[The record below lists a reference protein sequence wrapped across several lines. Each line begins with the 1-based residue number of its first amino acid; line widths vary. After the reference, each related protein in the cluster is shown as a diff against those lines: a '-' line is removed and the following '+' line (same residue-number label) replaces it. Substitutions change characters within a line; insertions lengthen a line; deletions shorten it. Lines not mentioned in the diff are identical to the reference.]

1 MSNYL
6 TSPRA
11 SKTMPKGIP
20 YIIGNE
26 LAERFSF
33 YGMKC
38 ILLVFMTKYLIN
50 SSGEYAVM
58 DPNEATYW
66 YHIFTSAV
74 YFTPIFGAILSDAFL
89 GKYKTIL
96 LLSIVYCL
104 GHFALALD
112 ETRLGLTIGLTLIAI
127 GAGGIKPCVSA
138 HVGDQFGKTNSYLL
152 EKVFSWF
159 YLSINLG
166 AFISTLLTPI
176 LLQKYGPHIA
186 FGIPGIL
193 MLIATILFW
202 MGRNVFIHIQPEDGI
217 KHVKK
222 FLLLETFKDTK
233 LNITQ
238 IIVFISICIVFR
250 EIASLFFSDIISN
263 LYTIF
268 FLIIYLV
275 IITHK
280 DLLNNIQIIAKL
292 SIIYLFV
299 AIFWALFDQTGST
312 WVVQAE
318 HLNRHWLGI
327 HWLPSQI
334 QAINPIMILI
344 FAPTFAYFLYPKLNS
359 WFDLTP
365 IKKISIGL
373 FIAVPSFII
382 IGNLQAQ
389 IDAGLTPSIAW
400 QVLAYA
406 ILTASEVFVSIT
418 CLEFSYTQAPNSL
431 KSFIMGFFLL
441 SVSVGNIFTAGVN
454 KFILNSD
461 GTSNL
466 EGASYFYFFSGIML
480 ITALL
485 FLIVV
490 KYYKPKTYLHQEA

>member
-38 ILLVFMTKYLIN
+38 ILIIFMTKHLIDRN
-50 SSGEYAVM
+50 GSLNPM
-58 DPNEATYW
+58 TDNEATYW
-66 YHIFTSAV
+66 YHFFTSAV
-74 YFTPIFGAILSDAFL
+74 YYTPIFGAILADAFL

-152 EKVFSWF
+152 EKVYSWF
-159 YLSINLG
+159 YLSINFG
-166 AFISTLLTPI
+166 AFVSTMLTPI
-176 LLQKYGPHIA
+176 LLANYGPQIA
-186 FGIPGIL
+186 FGLPGLL
-193 MLIATILFW
+193 MLLATIVFW
-202 MGRNVFIHIQPEDGI
+202 MGRNVFIHVPPGGM
-217 KHVKK
+217 K
-222 FLLLETFKDTK
+222 FLKEIFSKEGISAILK
-233 LNITQ
+233 LTP
-238 IIVFISICIVFR
+238 
-250 EIASLFFSDIISN
+250 
-263 LYTIF
+263 
-268 FLIIYLV
+268 
-275 IITHK
+275 
-280 DLLNNIQIIAKL
+280 
-292 SIIYLFV
+292 IYLFV

-312 WVVQAE
+312 WVIQAE
-318 HLNRHWLGI
+318 HLDRHWLGI
-327 HWLPSQI
+327 EWLPSQI

-359 WFDLTP
+359 FFDLTP

-373 FIAVPSFII
+373 FLAVPSFII
-382 IGNLQAQ
+382 IGNLQTQ
-389 IDAGLTPSIAW
+389 IDAGFTPSIAW

-406 ILTASEVFVSIT
+406 ILTASEVFISIT
-418 CLEFSYTQAPNSL
+418 CLEFSYTQAPKTM
-431 KSFIMGFFLL
+431 KSFIMGLFL
-441 SVSVGNIFTAGVN
+441 VSVALGNTFTTVVN
-454 KFILNSD
+454 AFIVNDDGSLMLTGSD
-461 GTSNL
+461 
-466 EGASYFYFFSGIML
+466 YFYFFSKLMFV
-480 ITALL
+480 TAIL
-485 FLIVV
+485 FLFIV

>member
-1 MSNYL
+1 MNNYQ

-11 SKTMPKGIP
+11 SKSMPNGIP

-38 ILLVFMTKYLIN
+38 ILMIFMTKHLMD
-50 SSGEYAVM
+50 SSGQANPM
-58 DPNEATYW
+58 SDNEATYW
-66 YHIFTSAV
+66 YHVFTSAV
-74 YFTPIFGAILSDAFL
+74 YYTPFFGAILSDAFF
-89 GKYKTIL
+89 GKYRTIL
-96 LLSIVYCL
+96 ALSIVYCL

-112 ETRLGLTIGLTLIAI
+112 ETRLGLMVGLTLISI

-138 HVGDQFGKTNSYLL
+138 HVGDQFGRTNSNLL

-166 AFISTLLTPI
+166 AFVSTMLTPI
-176 LLQKYGPHIA
+176 LLAKFGSQVA
-186 FGIPGIL
+186 FGVPGVL
-193 MLIATILFW
+193 MLLATIVFW
-202 MGRNVFIHIQPEDGI
+202 MGRKVFIHVPPGG
-217 KHVKK
+217 VK
-222 FLLLETFKDTK
+222 FLKETFSREGLTVISK
-233 LNITQ
+233 LLPIY
-238 IIVFISICIVFR
+238 IFI
-250 EIASLFFSDIISN
+250 
-263 LYTIF
+263 
-268 FLIIYLV
+268 
-275 IITHK
+275 
-280 DLLNNIQIIAKL
+280 
-292 SIIYLFV
+292 

-327 HWLPSQI
+327 EWLPSQI

-359 WFDLTP
+359 LFELTP

-382 IGNLQAQ
+382 IGNLQSQ

-400 QVLAYA
+400 QVFAYA

-418 CLEFSYTQAPNSL
+418 CLEFSYTQAPKTM
-431 KSFIMGFFLL
+431 KSFIMGLFLM
-441 SVSVGNIFTAGVN
+441 SVALGNTFTAAVSA
-454 KFILNSD
+454 FIQNDD
-461 GTSNL
+461 GTLILS
-466 EGASYFYFFSGIML
+466 GADYFYFYAKLMFV
-480 ITALL
+480 TAIL
-485 FLIVV
+485 FLFIV
-490 KYYKPKTYLHQEA
+490 KYYKPKTYLHDEV